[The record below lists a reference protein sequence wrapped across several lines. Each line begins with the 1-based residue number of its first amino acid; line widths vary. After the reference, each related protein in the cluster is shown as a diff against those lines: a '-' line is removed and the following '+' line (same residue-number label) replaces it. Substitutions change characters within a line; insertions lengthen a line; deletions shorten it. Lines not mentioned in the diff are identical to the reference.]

1 MQRSARVPVVEM
13 QDMAARMAMK
23 DGPAQLSAPLGLFH
37 YDSNRIDIRGPVTF
51 TAAGGYRFMTSNITI
66 DLRASHASGT
76 GGVSG
81 AVPSGTFSADR
92 IDVDLDERTVALTGG
107 ARLQMQ
113 PGQIKA
119 PGQ

>member
-1 MQRSARVPVVEM
+1 MQ
-13 QDMAARMAMK
+13 

-37 YDSNRIDIRGPVTF
+37 YDSNRIDIHGPVVF
-51 TAAGGYRFMTSNITI
+51 TANGGYRFMTSNITI
-66 DLRASHASGT
+66 DLRANHASGT

-81 AVPSGTFSADR
+81 AVPSGTFSAAR
-92 IDVDLDERTVALTGG
+92 IDVDLNERTVSLTGG

-113 PGQIKA
+113 PGQLKA